1 MVCFLITKNP
11 KSNRKTEQ
19 NAPRDHRKKENI
31 PTSDSSAVE
40 KWWDER
46 MRERRNTK
54 MVVGLV
60 WKKIIMAACCLL
72 LFLPAVSQ
80 VKDVGD
86 LVFEICNSLCFL
98 VSPITNVPVTC
109 SHDQK

>member
-60 WKKIIMAACCLL
+60 WKKIIMAACCSFYLL
-72 LFLPAVSQ
+72 CLKSRMLVTWCLKFAIAYVFL
-80 VKDVGD
+80 
-86 LVFEICNSLCFL
+86 SL
-98 VSPITNVPVTC
+98 
-109 SHDQK
+109 Q

>member
-1 MVCFLITKNP
+1 MVG
-11 KSNRKTEQ
+11 
-19 NAPRDHRKKENI
+19 RDDERKKKYKDGGGI
-31 PTSDSSAVE
+31 
-40 KWWDER
+40 
-46 MRERRNTK
+46 
-54 MVVGLV
+54 GLEEDHHGS
-60 WKKIIMAACCLL
+60 LL

-98 VSPITNVPVTC
+98 VSPITNVPGTC